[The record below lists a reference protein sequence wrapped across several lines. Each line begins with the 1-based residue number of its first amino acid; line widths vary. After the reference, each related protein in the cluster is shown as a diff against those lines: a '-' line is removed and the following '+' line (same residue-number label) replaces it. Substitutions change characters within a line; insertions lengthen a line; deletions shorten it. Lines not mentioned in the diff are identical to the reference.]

1 MSGTVEGR
9 RGRLRSALAAIVVV
23 ALLIPTGMLFDEL
36 RQRTADDLEQTRGER
51 RAIEYLTRL
60 MPLLSATTE
69 VQSAALQGQGST
81 SPGLERAVAG
91 VTEADQRLGADLG
104 TRERWSNLRRT
115 LGGLTAASAG
125 GPVNVLQA
133 HVESTDLLLALFDAV
148 RDNSALVRDPDSD
161 ISHLQQA
168 VAADLPQAV
177 VLATRA
183 ADLALLVPNTSG
195 DIRTQLG
202 AGLAAA
208 VAGSES
214 AVNQLTDNLQ
224 QAVDDTGSRTLSSSL
239 LGALDRFRRGIEALV
254 QVTRAPAGPDPGRL
268 AAARGDLQQ
277 GLTALS
283 GTVLTETDALLK
295 SRADALEEDRWS
307 QWAVAGGAVLLA
319 LLGLLILLVRR
330 RRTGVPARRDPAP
343 EAEGRPD
350 GLRAD
355 LLAAYAADGDPT
367 RRERSGALR

>member
-9 RGRLRSALAAIVVV
+9 RGRLRSALAAVVVV
-23 ALLIPTGMLFDEL
+23 ALLIPTGVLFDQL
-36 RQRTADDLEQTRGER
+36 RQRTADELEQARGER
-51 RAIEYLTRL
+51 RAVEYLTRL
-60 MPLLSATTE
+60 MPLLSAATE
-69 VQSAALQGQGST
+69 AQSAALQGLGST
-81 SPGLERAVAG
+81 SPALERAVAG
-91 VTEADQRLGADLG
+91 VADVDQRSGAALG
-104 TRERWSNLRRT
+104 TRERWSGLRRT
-115 LGGLTAASAG
+115 LDGLTAASAG
-125 GPVNVLQA
+125 GPVNALQA

-183 ADLALLVPNTSG
+183 ADLSLLLPNTSG

-208 VAGSES
+208 AAGSES

-224 QAVDDTGSRTLSSSL
+224 QAVDDTASLTLSSSL

-254 QVTRAPAGPDPGRL
+254 QVTRAPAGPDQGRL
-268 AAARGDLQQ
+268 AAARRDLQQ

-283 GTVLTETDALLK
+283 GTILTEADALLK
-295 SRADALEEDRWS
+295 TRADALEKDRRT
-307 QWAVAGGAVLLA
+307 QWAVAGGAALLA

-330 RRTGVPARRDPAP
+330 RRTRAPARRDLAP
-343 EAEGRPD
+343 GAGGRSD
-350 GLRAD
+350 ELRTD
-355 LLAAYAADGDPT
+355 LLAAYAADGEPT
-367 RRERSGALR
+367 RRERTGALR